1 MSKKRAL
8 AQTEPTAP
16 HVGPRKRGYAKVP
29 GTLCTNCDAV
39 KRAKSRTLC
48 KGCYAASAKK
58 VRHAREKL
66 ARDAAAVMKADRN
79 KAAAAVTA
87 AAAFAAEAEQ
97 RKEAEA
103 LRAAGKAR
111 VTRSVLPC
119 VSEKKEE
126 ERAAKGGK
134 ELFYDDALKAAG
146 QPQSRAVAKVGRR
159 GFVAAALQGIHP
171 AKFGL
176 HAATSACLLAL
187 ICVGV
192 GMPMSA
198 YAADTYALQGKQRQ
212 TSSSNKTAKRIHFG
226 SIKRY
231 NNTVLLPKYTLY
243 VLEYSTRTRR
253 EWIERIQVDWS

>member
-1 MSKKRAL
+1 MSKKR

-29 GTLCTNCDAV
+29 GTLCTICDVV

-87 AAAFAAEAEQ
+87 AAAIAAEAEQ

-146 QPQSRAVAKVGRR
+146 QPQSSAAKLGRR

-187 ICVGV
+187 ICAGV

-226 SIKRY
+226 TVKRY

-253 EWIERIQVDWS
+253 EGIERIQVDWS

>member
-1 MSKKRAL
+1 MSKKR

-29 GTLCTNCDAV
+29 GTLCTICDVV

-79 KAAAAVTA
+79 KAAAAATA
-87 AAAFAAEAEQ
+87 AAAIAAEAEQ

-146 QPQSRAVAKVGRR
+146 QPQSSAAKLGRR

-187 ICVGV
+187 ICAGV

-226 SIKRY
+226 TVKRY

-253 EWIERIQVDWS
+253 EGIERIQVDWS

>member
-1 MSKKRAL
+1 MSKKRE
-8 AQTEPTAP
+8 QTEPTAP

-87 AAAFAAEAEQ
+87 AAAIAAEAEQ
-97 RKEAEA
+97 CKEAEA

-146 QPQSRAVAKVGRR
+146 QPQSSAAKLGRR

-187 ICVGV
+187 ICAGV

-226 SIKRY
+226 TVKHY

-253 EWIERIQVDWS
+253 EGIERIQVDWS